1 MQLFLSI
8 YRQTQYRLF
17 WLVLALLT
25 QSCAQLTPQSI
36 PQVRAANVS
45 HFEGLKEIKLFQ
57 LQGRIGIQNA
67 GQGFSG
73 KIHWL
78 HKPTQDEIDLFS
90 PFGSQI
96 ARIEKTDEQI
106 TFSNDQGDH
115 AVAQNEKSLMQK
127 QLGWYVPI
135 EALVDWSLGRTHHF
149 SDKAERIHSISA
161 SETQID
167 EQGRFKSFLQDG
179 WRIEYQDYQHTQGY
193 DLPSKLT
200 LRKDDLYLKL
210 IIESWEIH
218 SSSNNPL

>member
-1 MQLFLSI
+1 MQFFLSKCH
-8 YRQTQYRLF
+8 QTKYRLF

-25 QSCAQLTPQSI
+25 QSCAQLTPQPV
-36 PQVRAANVS
+36 PQAHTANVR

-73 KIHWL
+73 KIYWL
-78 HKPTQDEIDLFS
+78 HKPTQDTIDLFS

-106 TFSNDQGDH
+106 TFSTDQGDH
-115 AVAQNEKSLMQK
+115 TVAQDEKSLMQK
-127 QLGWYVPI
+127 QLGWSIPI
-135 EALVDWSLGRTHHF
+135 QALVDWSLGRTHQV
-149 SDKAERIHSISA
+149 SEKAETINLISA

-179 WRIEYQDYQHTQGY
+179 WKIEYQDYQHTQGY

-218 SSSNNPL
+218 SSSSNPL